1 MNSFATRFSTT
12 EAEREI
18 KQLQKEEDEIS
29 DAMWGSAAGF
39 GNLMNGTHSF
49 NIPAVA
55 DPAAF
60 LRLHTDDHADPN
72 CRIKIQHGTTTL
84 AFRFQGGV
92 IVAVDSRATA
102 GSYIAS
108 GTVRK
113 VIEINPYLL
122 GTMAGGAADCQYW
135 ETYLGIQCRLHELRN
150 KERISVAAASKYLSN
165 LVYSYKGMGLSMGT
179 MICGWDKTGP
189 AVFYVDS
196 DGTRLKGDIFSVGS
210 GSTFAY
216 GVLDQGYR
224 WDLTDEEAQELGR
237 RSIYAAGHRDA
248 FSGNT
253 CNLYHVKEDGW
264 KFIGN
269 YDITTLHYD
278 GPGDVPGATGG
289 GYGYEVRTG
298 GRSPYQSQR
307 FSNIRETLLKVILL
321 NCRLSK
327 CAMLLVYLVMA
338 RDA

>member
-1 MNSFATRFSTT
+1 MNTFLERYSSTNSVS
-12 EAEREI
+12 
-18 KQLQKEEDEIS
+18 QLRRAQRLAEEDDECS
-29 DAMWGSAAGF
+29 DAAWGSQAGY
-39 GNLMNGTHSF
+39 GQLLNGPPSF
-49 NIPAVA
+49 TVPNVP
-55 DPAAF
+55 DPSSF

-108 GTVRK
+108 GTVKK

-135 ETYLGIQCRLHELRN
+135 ETYLGMHCRLHELRN
-150 KERISVAAASKYLSN
+150 SFSVSAASKYLSN

-189 AVFYVDS
+189 AIFYVDS
-196 DGTRLKGDIFSVGS
+196 DGTRLKGDLFSVGS

-253 CNLYHVKEDGW
+253 CNLYHVKEHGW
-264 KFIGN
+264 EFIGN
-269 YDITTLHYD
+269 YDVSQLHYD
-278 GPGDVPGATGG
+278 GPGNVPGSAGH
-289 GYGYEVRTG
+289 GYGYSIRVEGRT
-298 GRSPYQSQR
+298 SANPP
-307 FSNIRETLLKVILL
+307 E
-321 NCRLSK
+321 
-327 CAMLLVYLVMA
+327 AA
-338 RDA
+338 AAA